1 MRSLKTSEAAADTF
15 ISDSDLAEKLKKGD
29 DSALNEIMSRYKE
42 RLYKFAWRMVGNE
55 DNARDIVQETF
66 TKVYFNIKKFDSS
79 YKFSTW
85 LYQIA
90 LNSCRDYKRKNKNS
104 LFNISLDHAE
114 AKESELWS
122 VPQSDVVD
130 ALHAKRQVAKLKIEI
145 AKLPAKLRETFVLY
159 AIEEKSQVE
168 CAAILGVSVKTI
180 ETRVYRARKIL
191 EHAIG
196 K

>member
-1 MRSLKTSEAAADTF
+1 MRSLKTSEAAADIF

-90 LNSCRDYKRKNKNS
+90 LNSCRDYKRKNKYN
-104 LFNISLDHAE
+104 LFNISLDHTE
-114 AKESELWS
+114 AKESELWLA
-122 VPQSDVVD
+122 PQSDMVD
-130 ALHAKRQVAKLKIEI
+130 ALHAKRQVAKLKTEI
-145 AKLPAKLRETFVLY
+145 AKLPAKLRETFLLY

-168 CAAILGVSVKTI
+168 CATILGVSVKAI

-191 EHAIG
+191 EQVIG